1 MILHVPML
9 RAASAKATAGALSA
23 LNKLTI
29 TLESD
34 LTVVQ
39 PPAVPLVDSCCH
51 RKAAAVGA
59 IRAHE

>member
-1 MILHVPML
+1 MNDS
-9 RAASAKATAGALSA
+9 ACADASSRQCQGHCWCFE
-23 LNKLTI
+23 LTI